1 MWRMVA
7 GGNRPWE
14 PPHPVRVELRSHAAL
29 GQIEDPLPS
38 ASALGKGRFQMRILE
53 SIDRCLRLRETERIQ
68 GSHELLEAL
77 SVTGARLPTAASAR
91 ATRTRRQQPVANRQ
105 VRRSRAGAA
114 APSPR
119 TGWRRAAW
127 LGLAGLTVVLGLVMS
142 LWPEWGS
149 EETPR
154 DRRPDGLSSG
164 LGGEVVT
171 PERGKP
177 SDPGASP
184 SQPPTSREPPPE
196 ANGTAQPPDP
206 NGIGREEEPA
216 ESKSGRFSDGSREV
230 SPEHSPPAS
239 REPPPEANRT
249 VQAPDP
255 IGTGPATE
263 EEPSEAV
270 NRQDPDFSVE
280 VRPELTQDSFVQ
292 PWIRDWDAVGDIR
305 DSGFAVRALAFI
317 AKYGKLPEASLWV
330 TKAEGLLAKL
340 RELAEAGHARRG
352 AGESWSN
359 SLGMEFRWVPA
370 GSFVMGSPRGEKGRH
385 ADEIQ
390 HEVRISRGFWIGR
403 FEVTQGEWLEVMGQN
418 PSNFKKCGW
427 RCPVE
432 RVSWDD
438 AQEYMRRLNRLE
450 AGRGYRYRLPTEAEW
465 EYAARAGS
473 SNPRYGALNEVA
485 WYWTWRSSDRPRP
498 VGQKRANGWGL
509 HDMLGNVWEW
519 TADWYGRY
527 PAGLVTDPRGPG
539 TGKDRVRRG
548 GSWNAVG
555 WKVRSAYR
563 GIRSRGSRSGDV
575 GLRLVR
581 TE

>member
-1 MWRMVA
+1 M
-7 GGNRPWE
+7 
-14 PPHPVRVELRSHAAL
+14 
-29 GQIEDPLPS
+29 
-38 ASALGKGRFQMRILE
+38 
-53 SIDRCLRLRETERIQ
+53 
-68 GSHELLEAL
+68 
-77 SVTGARLPTAASAR
+77 
-91 ATRTRRQQPVANRQ
+91 
-105 VRRSRAGAA
+105 
-114 APSPR
+114 
-119 TGWRRAAW
+119 
-127 LGLAGLTVVLGLVMS
+127 
-142 LWPEWGS
+142 
-149 EETPR
+149 
-154 DRRPDGLSSG
+154 
-164 LGGEVVT
+164 
-171 PERGKP
+171 
-177 SDPGASP
+177 
-184 SQPPTSREPPPE
+184 
-196 ANGTAQPPDP
+196 
-206 NGIGREEEPA
+206 
-216 ESKSGRFSDGSREV
+216 
-230 SPEHSPPAS
+230 
-239 REPPPEANRT
+239 
-249 VQAPDP
+249 
-255 IGTGPATE
+255 
-263 EEPSEAV
+263 

-340 RELAEAGHARRG
+340 RELSEAGRARRE
-352 AGESWSN
+352 AGESWTN
-359 SLGMEFRWVPA
+359 SLGMEFAWIPA